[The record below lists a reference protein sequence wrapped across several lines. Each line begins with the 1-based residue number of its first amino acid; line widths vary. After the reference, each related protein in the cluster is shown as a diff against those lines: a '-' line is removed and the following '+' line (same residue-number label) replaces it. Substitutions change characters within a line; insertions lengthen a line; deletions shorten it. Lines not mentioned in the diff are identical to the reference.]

1 MLVIADLARGNMP
14 FAMWGLQKKVIDAT
28 AVRGIEAN
36 DVMKVLTYV
45 YP

>member
-1 MLVIADLARGNMP
+1 MLVIANLARGNMP
-14 FAMWGLQKKVIDAT
+14 YAKWGLQKKGIDAT